1 MRPSSQQQ
9 QIEPGAIPGDPA
21 PNGMPADPIQ
31 GPPEWGLLD
40 ASVPPSFVCIEPV
53 ALKAGTTLCRV
64 FSSPSDADP
73 YPSWEVGSWW
83 SPTSIPQTEA
93 AWRGEFAVEESWNGG
108 QYYAQWTLT
117 AVTYVWQ
124 GPTALQ
130 AGEYANGDPAPGYY
144 LPGKAIQVY
153 VAPDKMGIGAW
164 VSQASPWN
172 PGSGSGAVSAVADV
186 TDQTYSGL
194 AQRLG
199 QLSQV
204 FADMAEEGRRKG
216 VSAASLRFQSARVA
230 RVRDQLERYN
240 TTATPGQ
247 LRALVHGLTQLA
259 RRVDTY
265 YPWSERR
272 ETAADLVRDIVVRA
286 DRMMRA

>member
-1 MRPSSQQQ
+1 MQSSSQQQ

-21 PNGMPADPIQ
+21 PNGMPGDSIQ

-40 ASVPPSFVCIEPV
+40 ASVPPSFVSVQPV
-53 ALKAGTTLCRV
+53 ALPAGTQLYRV

-83 SPTSIPQTEA
+83 SPTAIPQTEA
-93 AWRGEFAVEESWNGG
+93 VWRGEFAVEESWNGG
-108 QYYAQWTLT
+108 QYYAQWTLA

-124 GPTALQ
+124 GPTSLQ
-130 AGEYANGDPAPGYY
+130 AGEYTNGEPAPGYY
-144 LPGKAIQVY
+144 LPGEATQVY

-164 VSQASPWN
+164 VSRASPWN
-172 PGSGSGAVSAVADV
+172 SGGGSETVSPVADV
-186 TDQTYSGL
+186 ADQSYSGL

-204 FADMAEEGRRKG
+204 FGDMAEEGRRKG
-216 VSAASLRFQSARVA
+216 VSGTHLRFQSARVGL
-230 RVRDQLERYN
+230 VRDHLERYN
-240 TTATPGQ
+240 TAATPQ
-247 LRALVHGLTQLA
+247 HLRSLVHGLTQLG
-259 RRVDTY
+259 RRVHTY
-265 YPWSERR
+265 YPWSVRR